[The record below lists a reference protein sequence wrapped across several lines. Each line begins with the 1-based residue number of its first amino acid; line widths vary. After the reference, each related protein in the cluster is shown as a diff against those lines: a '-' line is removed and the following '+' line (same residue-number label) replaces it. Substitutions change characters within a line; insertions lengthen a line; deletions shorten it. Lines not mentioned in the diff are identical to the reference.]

1 MGNDFGRMHLIMDNL
16 VFSNLTHRPMRTC
29 VSILGTA
36 VGILLIVFT
45 VGLAHGMLHEHGRR
59 DASINAEI
67 MLRPSGAI
75 GLGGS
80 DAWVIPVTQATEIAA
95 LEGVRTAVA
104 IGQTTDKGDG
114 PFGIRFVDAIP
125 FDEYSKLTGIRII
138 EGSKLT
144 GGNQVI

>member
-1 MGNDFGRMHLIMDNL
+1 
-16 VFSNLTHRPMRTC
+16 
-29 VSILGTA
+29 
-36 VGILLIVFT
+36 
-45 VGLAHGMLHEHGRR
+45 
-59 DASINAEI
+59 
-67 MLRPSGAI
+67 
-75 GLGGS
+75 
-80 DAWVIPVTQATEIAA
+80 VIPVTQATEIAA

-144 GGNQVI
+144 GGNQSLVDPVWMKEHKAKLPSSMQLFERTFNVVGVYEPSGGARIRDSAFHDAGRKSATGNATAILVGCLDPAQQDA